1 MARRLVSINLRNAL
15 LRGEAIRPTEY
26 AKKLGVSR
34 QSVMKAMSQF
44 GPCVAA
50 SERGIWRVV
59 DTATLQH
66 WQPPMMSGTRNHLE
80 KLARLGEL
88 DQTQR
93 RFDALLQAW
102 GLPLKPIPIQS
113 EIWCRRE
120 MKSDMLEFA

>member
-26 AKKLGVSR
+26 AKRLGVSR

-50 SERGIWRVV
+50 CERGVWKVT
-59 DTATLQH
+59 DAKTLAR

-88 DQTQR
+88 DTVQR

-102 GLPLKPIPIQS
+102 GLPLKPIELRS
-113 EIWCRRE
+113 EIWCRFE
-120 MKSDMLEFA
+120 MKSDMLEVV

>member
-50 SERGIWRVV
+50 SERGIWRVT
-59 DTATLQH
+59 DAHTLAR
-66 WQPPMMSGTRNHLE
+66 WQPPMMQGTKNHLE

-88 DQTQR
+88 DQVQR

-102 GLPLKPIPIQS
+102 GLPLHPIAIPS

-120 MKSDMLEFA
+120 MKSDMLEFV